1 MNKNKKSKAKQREFA
16 GYYWDGKKLHKIYEK
31 EILKKELV

>member
-1 MNKNKKSKAKQREFA
+1 MKQKNKRKIT

-31 EILKKELV
+31 EKGTW